1 MNKLQPECGFA
12 QRVLTQADRARNPSQ
27 SGCHAIPI
35 QCQQDQ
41 IVFCAAPT
49 THHRGESRSSYSRDA
64 AAALPRRDAIPVTL
78 KTRTPL
84 WSATITT
91 SPHLTSRPGAATRT
105 PLTRTWPAI
114 ASDAAALRVRTMR
127 AFHNHRS
134 IRCRS
139 PDTRQPASA
148 ALLGVR
154 LKLGLE
160 GRKLGKRRVW
170 VGLLLALAV
179 RGVVATILVLGSGF
193 HEMRPLAA
201 PALGTITLTFGTV
214 LGAMISLAPLAAVVA
229 FAPEFTLRPA
239 ARATMT
245 WSFLFD
251 WRTCLDDRFG
261 AVRRRNGAFLR
272 CIRGW
277 RPIGALARALPL
289 GRAPL
294 TAPLFAAPPRAP
306 HIDELRLRS
315 HPGHLRQVR
324 I

>member
-114 ASDAAALRVRTMR
+114 ASDA
-127 AFHNHRS
+127 
-134 IRCRS
+134 
-139 PDTRQPASA
+139 
-148 ALLGVR
+148 
-154 LKLGLE
+154 
-160 GRKLGKRRVW
+160 
-170 VGLLLALAV
+170 
-179 RGVVATILVLGSGF
+179 
-193 HEMRPLAA
+193 
-201 PALGTITLTFGTV
+201 PALGTITLTFGTM

-229 FAPEFTLRPA
+229 FAPQLALRP
-239 ARATMT
+239 ARATM
-245 WSFLFD
+245 
-251 WRTCLDDRFG
+251 
-261 AVRRRNGAFLR
+261 
-272 CIRGW
+272 
-277 RPIGALARALPL
+277 P
-289 GRAPL
+289 
-294 TAPLFAAPPRAP
+294 
-306 HIDELRLRS
+306 
-315 HPGHLRQVR
+315 
-324 I
+324 